1 MPASLCGA
9 LPAGR
14 CRELVLHRRADS
26 RPAFWAA
33 IRSSPAP
40 SAPCRAA
47 PRPPASALCLWPRR
61 GGGKL
66 GHRSLVTSF
75 VDPNPTVAL
84 SVICTKYYIF
94 PDPKPTAALSNPTVA
109 LSFTFFQNSSSRRVR
124 KGILAVL
131 RRGAA
136 LADFPAKTTLSPNP
150 TPHRGLIYSYRGL
163 ICQKF

>member
-14 CRELVLHRRADS
+14 CRELVS
-26 RPAFWAA
+26 PPPGGFPACLPGGHPFL
-33 IRSSPAP
+33 S
-40 SAPCRAA
+40 
-47 PRPPASALCLWPRR
+47 SALCPLPRR
-61 GGGKL
+61 TPPSGFRPLPLAEAGGGEL
-66 GHRSLVTSF
+66 GHRFLVTSF

-124 KGILAVL
+124 KGNFG
-131 RRGAA
+131 RSSEGSR
-136 LADFPAKTTLSPNP
+136 S
-150 TPHRGLIYSYRGL
+150 R
-163 ICQKF
+163 